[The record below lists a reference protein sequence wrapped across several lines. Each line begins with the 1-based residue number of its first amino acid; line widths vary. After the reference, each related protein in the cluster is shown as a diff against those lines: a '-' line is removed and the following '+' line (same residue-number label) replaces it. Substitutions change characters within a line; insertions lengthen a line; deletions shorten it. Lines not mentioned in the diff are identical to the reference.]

1 MHECVQYTDHSLK
14 LFFNKIKDE
23 KWFKNTLFVIT
34 ADHTNISFEKEYR
47 SPIGIFRIP
56 IIFYDPS
63 NINLNQKSEKIIQH
77 IDIMP
82 SILSYLEYNKPFF
95 SLGNNIF
102 DNEKGFSINYNNGYQ
117 MIIDERV
124 IIYNELEEKIT
135 KIFDFTND
143 KSLKKNIINDIE
155 NIKSEEY
162 KIKIQSFIQ
171 TYNNR
176 MIDNKFSFEN

>member
-1 MHECVQYTDHSLK
+1 
-14 LFFNKIKDE
+14 
-23 KWFKNTLFVIT
+23 
-34 ADHTNISFEKEYR
+34 
-47 SPIGIFRIP
+47 
-56 IIFYDPS
+56 
-63 NINLNQKSEKIIQH
+63 
-77 IDIMP
+77 
-82 SILSYLEYNKPFF
+82 
-95 SLGNNIF
+95 
-102 DNEKGFSINYNNGYQ
+102 